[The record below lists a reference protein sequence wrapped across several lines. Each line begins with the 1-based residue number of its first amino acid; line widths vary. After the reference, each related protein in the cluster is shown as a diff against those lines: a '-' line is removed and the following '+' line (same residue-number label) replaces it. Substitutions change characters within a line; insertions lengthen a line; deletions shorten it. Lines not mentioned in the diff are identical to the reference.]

1 MPLLRA
7 EWWEAH
13 QPLVV
18 FMWII
23 LLVVPFAI
31 VYGAGDTFETVLECI
46 VNDYLTFIVLLF
58 GLFCVSGNI
67 TVGGDFAGSPR
78 VNACLLALVHCFPAV
93 LEQREPVC
101 SWFVRSLR

>member
-46 VNDYLTFIVLLF
+46 EIGRAHV
-58 GLFCVSGNI
+58 
-67 TVGGDFAGSPR
+67 
-78 VNACLLALVHCFPAV
+78 
-93 LEQREPVC
+93 
-101 SWFVRSLR
+101 